1 MLTTRRVVGPLRI
14 LLALAFAA
22 LVLAQVAFLPAL
34 SGAMAEDSPELACL
48 RWPTLT
54 VAVLGLGCVQVVIV
68 CTWKLLTLVR
78 QDSIFRAASFRWVNG
93 IVWAFVCGWLLLAGL
108 AVYLTAVIYFT
119 PRLRDPGIPIVLFG
133 MVLFGAVLVLL
144 LLVLRALLRQ
154 ATALRTDM
162 EAVI

>member
-34 SGAMAEDSPELACL
+34 SGAMAEDSPELAYV

-68 CTWKLLTLVR
+68 CTWQLLTLVEDDR
-78 QDSIFRAASFRWVNG
+78 IFSDASLVWVNT
-93 IVWAFVCGWLLLAGL
+93 IV
-108 AVYLTAVIYFT
+108 
-119 PRLRDPGIPIVLFG
+119 
-133 MVLFGAVLVLL
+133 GAIGAAELL
-144 LLVLRALLRQ
+144 LLGCFAWSAVTWGHPGLPVALLVVLVAGAALGLLVVVLRALLRQ
-154 ATALRTDM
+154 ATTLRSDLDG
-162 EAVI
+162 VI